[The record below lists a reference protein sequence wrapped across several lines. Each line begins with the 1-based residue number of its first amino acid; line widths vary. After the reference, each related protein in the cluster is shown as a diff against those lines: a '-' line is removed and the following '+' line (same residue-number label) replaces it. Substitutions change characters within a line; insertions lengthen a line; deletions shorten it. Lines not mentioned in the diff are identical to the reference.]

1 MITLKQAK
9 VGMADKVDQQV
20 VDEFRRASWLLDRLI
35 FDDAVSPGTGGSTLT
50 YGYIRLLTPSQADF
64 RAINTDYVANEAIRE
79 KKSVD
84 LGIFGGIARVDRI
97 LEKTAAVSEMEFQL
111 QEKITA
117 AVNIFHN
124 TVING
129 DSVQNPLEFDG
140 LDMMLTGSST
150 EVVPTTPID
159 LTVEMT
165 PAQAIMKLKEID
177 KMLAKIQGN
186 PDVIIGNTDMLLQL
200 TALARLANYLTQ
212 TEDAFGRPVDLY
224 KGIPLVNIGNIAKVN
239 PTDPEDV
246 QSLPIIPTAAD
257 GTSSLYAFRIAQNA
271 FHGVSPT
278 GDKVI
283 QTYSDGLDTT
293 GVIRKVE
300 VEAAMA
306 VVLKNSLAAAVL
318 RNIKI
323 A

>member
-1 MITLKQAK
+1 MITLAQAK
-9 VGMADKVDQQV
+9 VGMADKVDQLV
-20 VDEFRRASWLLDRLI
+20 VDEFRRASWLLDRLV
-35 FDDAVSPGTGGSTLT
+35 FDDAISPGTGGSTLT

-64 RAINTDYVANEAIRE
+64 RAINQDYRPNEAIRE

-97 LEKTAAVSEMEFQL
+97 LEKTAAASELEFQL
-111 QEKITA
+111 QEKIIA
-117 AVNIFHN
+117 AVNLFHY

-129 DSVQNPLEFDG
+129 DSIQNPLEFDG
-140 LDMMLTGSST
+140 LDIMLTGSST

-159 LTVEMT
+159 LTAEAT

-177 KMLAKIQGN
+177 RMLSKIQGN
-186 PDVIIGNTDMLLQL
+186 PDVIVGNTDMLLQL
-200 TALARLANYLTQ
+200 TALARLANYITAS
-212 TEDAFGRPVDLY
+212 EDAFGRPVELY
-224 KGIPLVNIGNIAKVN
+224 KGIPLVNIGNFAKVN
-239 PTDPEDV
+239 PENSEDV
-246 QSLPIIPTAAD
+246 TSVPVIPTEEN
-257 GTSSLYAFRIAQNA
+257 GTSSLYAFRIGRDA
-271 FHGVSPT
+271 FHGVSPA

-283 QTYSDGLDTT
+283 QTYSDGLDST
-293 GVIRKVE
+293 GVIRHVE

-306 VVLKNSLAAAVL
+306 VVLKNSLTAAVL